1 MTRKDE
7 LRSDPAFCEAA
18 EGVRTALS
26 ILPGLEI
33 SDREAE
39 MATTF
44 ALTRF
49 TRAGGLSE
57 PSVSRLARFAPDMG
71 SSNDEQTGGN
81 ECREAAPGNPDRE

>member
-1 MTRKDE
+1 MARKDE
-7 LRSDPAFCEAA
+7 LKSDPAFCEAV
-18 EGVRTALS
+18 EGVRTAIS

-44 ALTRF
+44 ALAKF

-71 SSNDEQTGGN
+71 AGNDGQVGTQERTGT
-81 ECREAAPGNPDRE
+81 APDNLGGE